1 MKNYRIISIMAGIAM
16 AASLVSC
23 KKENDRPS
31 AEVRFQVASTDTKAA
46 VTTTESINTKGQKFL
61 IDLFN
66 SNTKEIINTSNGTP
80 VIGQVVTLSDA
91 VTDNQINGLEWILPE
106 ITYWEGRTMDAWA
119 RYPIELNGGSIGI
132 VQSNSGNKPTDYN
145 KNEKGQVVS
154 IDEARTSQSFNF
166 LTYYDE
172 TADPRKDAD
181 RQDDLLFAYAKEW
194 TGTNNFGRIRLTFAH
209 ALAAVYFKVAAEDGS
224 GLELGE
230 NIVID
235 SISINN
241 VKRAGSC
248 VYNPSLEDA
257 ARFAWN
263 TDIDNAEGL
272 LRSKG
277 SYVQAYDQVLGD
289 GGFLLGGGTDVESAN
304 CFFVIPQ
311 AMDEDA
317 SLTVNWSK
325 NDKSRDARTA
335 QIYKD
340 SKGRVVEWKAG
351 YKYLYTIKIK
361 KLGAELEVD
370 LQVLPWDY
378 NVTDIDFDETVANSD
393 PLRFYDAV
401 ISETSSG
408 TLVTYDSK
416 PIRGEF
422 ILDKPV
428 GGQWLMSLS
437 NNLDFE
443 IYTLDSNGN
452 KVSAK
457 NIANGLIDSDKDVFY
472 IAPKSG
478 IDPTV
483 DHTTKVFAT
492 VVRSDGA
499 TISADEQLKTAQY
512 TILVPKKN

>member
-1 MKNYRIISIMAGIAM
+1 M

-23 KKENDRPS
+23 KKENEGAS
-31 AEVRFQVASTDTKAA
+31 SQVKFQIVSTDTKAA
-46 VTTTESINTKGQKFL
+46 VTTTESINTKGQQFL

-66 SNTKEIINTSNGTP
+66 SNTREIINTSTGSP
-80 VIGQVVTLSDA
+80 VIGQTVTLSDA
-91 VTDNQINGLEWILPE
+91 VTDNEKNGLEWILPE

-119 RYPIELNGGSIGI
+119 RYPLTLKGGSIGI
-132 VQSNSGNKPTDYN
+132 VQSNSGDKASDYI
-145 KNEKGQVVS
+145 KNDDGQVVA
-154 IDEARTSQSFNF
+154 INADRTSQSFNF

-172 TADPRKDAD
+172 TANPRMDAD
-181 RQDDLLFAYAKEW
+181 KQDDLLFACSKGW
-194 TGTNNFGRIRLTFAH
+194 TSGNNFGRIKLTFAH

-230 NIVID
+230 NVILN
-235 SISINN
+235 SVSINN

-277 SYVQAYDQVLGD
+277 SYVQTYDKVLGAGGYILD
-289 GGFLLGGGTDVESAN
+289 GTVKDATTNEENPAN

-311 AMDEDA
+311 AMDPDA
-317 SLTVNWSK
+317 TLTVNWTK
-325 NDKSRDARTA
+325 NETAREPRTA

-370 LQVLPWDY
+370 LKVLPWDY
-378 NVTDIDFDETVANSD
+378 SETAIDFDETVANSS
-393 PLRFYDAV
+393 PLEFFDAITTV
-401 ISETSSG
+401 SAGS

-422 ILDKPV
+422 MLDKPV
-428 GGQWLMSLS
+428 GGQWLVSLS
-437 NNLDFE
+437 NSIDFE
-443 IYTLDSNGN
+443 IYTLDASGN
-452 KVSAK
+452 KVSAQ
-457 NIANGLIDSDKDVFY
+457 NIANGLIDGEKDIFY
-472 IAPKSG
+472 IAPKPG
-478 IDPTV
+478 IDPSV

-492 VVRSDGA
+492 VVRPDGV

>member
-1 MKNYRIISIMAGIAM
+1 M

-23 KKENDRPS
+23 KKENEGTS
-31 AEVRFQVASTDTKAA
+31 SQVKFQIVSTGTKAA
-46 VTTTESINTKGQKFL
+46 VTTTERINTKGQQFL
-61 IDLFN
+61 LDLFN
-66 SNTKEIINTSNGTP
+66 SNTREIINTSNNTP
-80 VIGQVVTLSDA
+80 VIGQTVTLSDA
-91 VTDNQINGLEWILPE
+91 VTDNQLNGLEWILPE

-119 RYPIELNGGSIGI
+119 RYPITLNGGSIGI
-132 VQSNSGNKPTDYN
+132 VQSNSGDKASDYI
-145 KNEKGQVVS
+145 KNDDGQVVS
-154 IDEARTSQSFNF
+154 INEERTSQSFNF

-172 TADPRKDAD
+172 TANPRKDAD
-181 RQDDLLFAYAKEW
+181 NQDDLLFACSKGW
-194 TGTNNFGRIRLTFAH
+194 TGSNNFGRIKLTFAH

-230 NIVID
+230 NVILN
-235 SISINN
+235 SVSINN

-277 SYVQAYDQVLGD
+277 SYVQTYDKALGD
-289 GGFLLGGGTDVESAN
+289 GGYLLGGGTDVESAN

-311 AMDEDA
+311 VMGSDA
-317 SLTVNWSK
+317 SLTVNWTK
-325 NDKSRDARTA
+325 NEVARDPRTA

-370 LQVLPWDY
+370 LKVLPWDY
-378 NVTDIDFDETVANSD
+378 SETAIDFEETVANSGD
-393 PLRFYDAV
+393 LKFFEA
-401 ISETSSG
+401 ITTTSAGS

-422 ILDKPV
+422 TLDKPV
-428 GGQWLMSLS
+428 GGQWLISLS
-437 NNLDFE
+437 NSIDFE
-443 IYTLDSNGN
+443 VYTLDANGN
-452 KVSAK
+452 KISAN
-457 NIANGLIDSDKDVFY
+457 NIANGVINGQKDIFY
-472 IAPKSG
+472 IVPKPG
-478 IDPTV
+478 IDPSV

-492 VVRSDGA
+492 VVRADGA
-499 TISADEQLKTAQY
+499 TVSADEQLKTAQY